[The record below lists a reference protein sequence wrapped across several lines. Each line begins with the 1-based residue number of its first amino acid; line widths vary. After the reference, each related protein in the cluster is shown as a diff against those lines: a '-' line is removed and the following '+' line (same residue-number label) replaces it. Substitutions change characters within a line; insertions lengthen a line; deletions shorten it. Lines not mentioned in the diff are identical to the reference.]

1 MEIFGW
7 IFFGVVALGAIYGI
21 RAGYQ
26 GIVSCF
32 HDNTGKGKPS
42 DRKAF
47 R

>member
-7 IFFGVVALGAIYGI
+7 IFFGMVALGAIYGL
-21 RAGYQ
+21 RAAYRM
-26 GIVSCF
+26 VACCF
-32 HDNTGKGKPS
+32 HDNTGTGKPS